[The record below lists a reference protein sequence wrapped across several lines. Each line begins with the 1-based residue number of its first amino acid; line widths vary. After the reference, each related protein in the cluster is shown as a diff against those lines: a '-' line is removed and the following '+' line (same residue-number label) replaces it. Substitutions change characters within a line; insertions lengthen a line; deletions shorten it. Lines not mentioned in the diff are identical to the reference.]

1 MLSLK
6 RLSVIVLILVAFAR
20 LTWALDGKNLWWDE
34 SLSLQRAEAD
44 LWTLIRGLLVIYDG
58 FTSLPTTDQHP
69 FLSFLLQGIL
79 VRLAGSSEFVLRF
92 ISVMAATLLVPLVY
106 AVGYLFAKR
115 DLLPATTPYWAAL
128 MATVSPFFLWYG
140 QEARPY
146 ALWAF
151 LALLSTYLLLQAI
164 DDRDKQKKTR
174 FLPYAIVLALMM
186 TTHYFSPFLLPV
198 HALLLYL
205 HLYPRNP
212 RLAITAAG
220 LLLGIGMLIGGT
232 VAWQILSRGG
242 GINFKSIELSILLPD
257 LLNAF
262 SMGLSMNINTV
273 WWLDI
278 LYGCVAL
285 IGILFSLRSWR
296 ALANRG
302 WVLGAM
308 IVIPIG
314 VLWLINLFQPAYM
327 NARHMSLIG
336 GGYLLALGGG
346 LGLLWHYQK
355 WLTGLLV
362 AVMIAGAG
370 YSTVNYFT
378 QEESAKDDYT
388 SLGQHM
394 DDRIMPGDVILLR
407 PPFSWRIFHY
417 YLPID
422 EIDQANQAGF
432 DVAHYGMPLLHGG
445 WEATFSQ
452 LEAFTKKYRRIW
464 LITSG
469 THPYLDLDDE
479 VGTWLDEHTYRLQE
493 ITFFSRSSL
502 KARLYLPVVPVFNEP
517 LQTIEQPLAVTYG
530 VPEGDQIQL
539 IGYHVGAWGA
549 EGIAMPVTLY
559 WQTLRDTDV
568 RYKYILQLVELA
580 PDGAQHVVATT
591 EREPYDGMISTNLWA
606 PGQTIREY
614 SEIPPVDW
622 AMISPERHRLR
633 LQIYH
638 TDTLE
643 KLPITNSQDLRDG
656 AQIDPDGLTLWIPL
670 VESDHR

>member
-44 LWTLIRGLLVIYDG
+44 
-58 FTSLPTTDQHP
+58 
-69 FLSFLLQGIL
+69 LSFLLQGIL

-327 NARHMSLIG
+327 NARHMSLRLG
-336 GGYLLALGGG
+336 AAVALSKVADRAVGCSDDSRRG
-346 LGLLWHYQK
+346 L
-355 WLTGLLV
+355 
-362 AVMIAGAG
+362 
-370 YSTVNYFT
+370 
-378 QEESAKDDYT
+378 
-388 SLGQHM
+388 
-394 DDRIMPGDVILLR
+394 
-407 PPFSWRIFHY
+407 
-417 YLPID
+417 
-422 EIDQANQAGF
+422 
-432 DVAHYGMPLLHGG
+432 
-445 WEATFSQ
+445 
-452 LEAFTKKYRRIW
+452 
-464 LITSG
+464 
-469 THPYLDLDDE
+469 
-479 VGTWLDEHTYRLQE
+479 
-493 ITFFSRSSL
+493 
-502 KARLYLPVVPVFNEP
+502 
-517 LQTIEQPLAVTYG
+517 
-530 VPEGDQIQL
+530 
-539 IGYHVGAWGA
+539 
-549 EGIAMPVTLY
+549 
-559 WQTLRDTDV
+559 
-568 RYKYILQLVELA
+568 
-580 PDGAQHVVATT
+580 
-591 EREPYDGMISTNLWA
+591 
-606 PGQTIREY
+606 
-614 SEIPPVDW
+614 
-622 AMISPERHRLR
+622 
-633 LQIYH
+633 
-638 TDTLE
+638 
-643 KLPITNSQDLRDG
+643 
-656 AQIDPDGLTLWIPL
+656 
-670 VESDHR
+670 